1 MKKVHLEY
9 SDMMVGLPSIEFF
22 INKIENN
29 ENYQFL
35 RTNHAIFDLIYT
47 AYNVNNVFQLSEF
60 KSDLESKDYRKISE
74 KVYKFS
80 DKEYNNSWNI
90 YHKGSSELINKFEIY
105 LKVFDEYKDISN
117 VIDIGVSLGV
127 GLNQYWGVFAKEN
140 PIQKARQLTF
150 GIFYDKSK
158 YEYYYSGV
166 LKYFSV
172 TDEIF
177 KLFDSINNNNY
188 NVVFVGRDYMRLYKD
203 KFNIENFYHINIPNR
218 GAIEF
223 VDDYV
228 EEIKDICKTKKTIVF
243 YSIGHVLTF
252 YMAHQLKDENIIG
265 IDIGRSFD
273 ILLREKLDT
282 EPSLPKCWITLNKE
296 QLKAHINRVR
306 NG

>member
-1 MKKVHLEY
+1 MKKIHLEY
-9 SDMMVGLPSIEFF
+9 SNIPVGLPSIEFF

-47 AYNVNNVFQLSEF
+47 AYNINNVFQLTEF

-80 DKEYNNSWNI
+80 DKEYNNSWSI

-105 LKVFDEYKDISN
+105 LRVFNEYKDISN

-140 PIQKARQLTF
+140 PIQTARTQIF
-150 GIFYDKSK
+150 NIFYEKSK

-172 TDEIF
+172 TDDIF
-177 KLFDSINNNNY
+177 KLFDSINKNDY
-188 NVVFVGRDYMRLYKD
+188 NVIFVGRDYMRLYKE
-203 KFNIENFYHINIPNR
+203 KFKINNFYHINIPNA
-218 GAIEF
+218 GAIDF

-228 EEIKDICKTKKTIVF
+228 DEIVGWFVAFVGIYFQIMSGFGLPFPMNLFLFPV
-243 YSIGHVLTF
+243 SIMEGYLQWVVS
-252 YMAHQLKDENIIG
+252 E
-265 IDIGRSFD
+265 
-273 ILLREKLDT
+273 
-282 EPSLPKCWITLNKE
+282 
-296 QLKAHINRVR
+296 
-306 NG
+306 